1 MIALLGRIF
10 GIVLGIICLNQIL
23 HDFSKRK
30 IPSLIFVLWV
40 SVWLAIICVGIYP
53 PIIDIV
59 TQKTGGKTGLGTLL
73 GVGLTTVL
81 FICYRLYQR
90 LDRLEERFNIFVQKA
105 STIKK
110 PAEDL
115 SKNE

>member
-10 GIVLGIICLNQIL
+10 GIVLGFICLNQIF
-23 HDFSKRK
+23 HDFSKKR
-30 IPSLIFVLWV
+30 IPSFIFLLWV
-40 SVWLAIICVGIYP
+40 AVWLAIICVGIYP
-53 PIIDIV
+53 AIIDIV

-90 LDRLEERFNIFVQKA
+90 LDRLEERFNLFAQKT
-105 STIKK
+105 STIRK
-110 PAEDL
+110 PTENLFKD
-115 SKNE
+115 E